1 LRGALRSKSS
11 AGLPGGLA
19 DLLGDLAAGSRG
31 VTRPGAA
38 AAAAAPG
45 GEIRHLSHTEP
56 GGTRSYDLY
65 IPTGYTGAPVPLLV
79 MLHGGKQDTTD
90 FAAGTR
96 MNDR

>member
-1 LRGALRSKSS
+1 MPSTGELLDQLQGALRSKSS

-19 DLLGDLAAGSRG
+19 DLLGDLAADSRG
-31 VTRPGAA
+31 VARPGA

-65 IPTGYTGAPVPLLV
+65 IPTDYTGAPACHV
-79 MLHGGKQDTTD
+79 
-90 FAAGTR
+90 AWR
-96 MNDR
+96 